1 MSFWKKLKTSL
12 SKTSQTLTQGITS
25 VFTHRKLDEN
35 VLDEFEELLIST
47 DMGVKTSSEMRDLLK
62 KQRMH
67 QEVSEQEIKEWL
79 AEEITKIL
87 TPVTATLTVDKNPHV
102 VLVVGVNGVGKTT
115 TIAKLSQQWKEGG
128 KKILWAAGDTFRSAA
143 VEQLQVW
150 GNRLDIEVCTTKS
163 GGDAAG
169 LAFDA
174 LQRATQKESNIL
186 LIDTAG
192 RLQNK
197 KHLMEELEKIVR
209 VLKKA
214 DPTAPHTVLLV
225 LDATTGQNAIDQV
238 KVFQEIIGINAL
250 VITKLDGTAKG
261 GIIVSLAKQFAIPI
275 VALGVG
281 EKSEDLKPFNASD
294 FAKALVGMQ

>member
-1 MSFWKKLKTSL
+1 MSFWKKLKSSL
-12 SKTSQTLTQGITS
+12 SKTSQTLTEGVAS
-25 VFTHRKLDEN
+25 VFTHKKLDEET
-35 VLDEFEELLIST
+35 LDAFEEILISA
-47 DMGVKTSSEMRDLLK
+47 DMGLKAASDLRELLK

-67 QEVSEQEIKEWL
+67 QEISEPEIKEWL
-79 AEEITKIL
+79 ATEIAKIL
-87 TPVTATLTVDKNPHV
+87 EPVAVPLAITNKPHV
-102 VLVVGVNGVGKTT
+102 ILVVGVNGAGKTT
-115 TIAKLSQQWKEGG
+115 TIAKLSQQWLEQKY
-128 KKILWAAGDTFRSAA
+128 KVLWAAGDTFRSAA

-150 GNRLDIEVCTTKS
+150 GNRLDIDVCTTKP

-174 LQRATQKESNIL
+174 LKKATQDQANIL
-186 LIDTAG
+186 CIDTAG

-214 DPTAPHTVLLV
+214 DPSAPHTVLLV
-225 LDATTGQNAIDQV
+225 LDATTGQNAADQV

-250 VITKLDGTAKG
+250 IVTKLDGTAKG
-261 GIIVSLAKQFAIPI
+261 GVIVALSKQFGIPI

-281 EKSEDLKPFNASD
+281 ETADDLKPFNAID
-294 FAKALVGMQ
+294 FAKGLLDI

>member
-1 MSFWKKLKTSL
+1 MSFWKKLKSGL

-25 VFTHRKLDEN
+25 VFTHKKLDEET
-35 VLDEFEELLIST
+35 LDAFEDLLIST
-47 DMGVKTSSEMRDLLK
+47 DMGVKTATELRDLLK
-62 KQRMH
+62 KQRLH
-67 QEVSEQEIKEWL
+67 QEISEPEIKEWL

-87 TPVTATLTVDKNPHV
+87 EPVAASLTIDKKPHV
-102 VLVVGVNGVGKTT
+102 VLVVGVNGAGKTT
-115 TIAKLSQQWKEGG
+115 TIAKLSQQWQEEG
-128 KKILWAAGDTFRSAA
+128 KKVLWAAGDTFRSAA

-150 GNRLDIEVCTTKS
+150 GDRLNIDVCTTKS

-174 LQRATQKESNIL
+174 FQKAVQNKANIL
-186 LIDTAG
+186 CIDTAG

-214 DPTAPHTVLLV
+214 EPSAPHTVLLV

-238 KVFQEIIGINAL
+238 KIFQEIIGINAL

-261 GIIVSLAKQFAIPI
+261 GVVVALAKQFSIPI
-275 VALGVG
+275 IALGVG
-281 EKSEDLKPFNASD
+281 ESAEDLKSFDASD
-294 FAKALVGMQ
+294 FSRALVSA